1 MKKTLTLATLIITG
15 MTFAQQAEITN
26 GFDGFETW
34 VNADAGELPEYWDGF
49 NKEIEFNGMVVGSVV
64 CVEKDSTDPYEGNY
78 SAKMTS
84 TSIMGGP
91 AVPGILTVGDFEV
104 DWNNQDGD
112 VVGGEAYTQLPTV
125 LNGQFKFQPVGPDTA
140 FVSVWFMENGVE
152 VGRGRFE
159 FDHASQDWT
168 EFNVQIDFDPGA
180 APDSMNLMFSSTKNL
195 TIIPEGTVLE
205 IDAIS
210 FQSFVSVNELKKQSL
225 KCYPNPAQ
233 DYITVEFEEST
244 SGQVELVNTMGMV
257 VKTDTFNGTQLTLDQ
272 LDLPKGMYQLIVRTE
287 DGILNEPVV
296 IR

>member
-1 MKKTLTLATLIITG
+1 MKALTTLATLLFSG
-15 MTFAQQAEITN
+15 MMFAQQAEITN

-34 VNADAGELPEYWDGF
+34 VSAEAGELPEYWDGF
-49 NKEIEFNGMVVGSVV
+49 NKNVIFNGMNVGSVT
-64 CVEKDSTDPYEGNY
+64 CVEKDSTDPYEGQY

-91 AVPGILTVGDFEV
+91 AVPGILTVGEFEV

-112 VVGGEAYTQLPTV
+112 VVGGEAYTQLPTI

-159 FDHASQDWT
+159 FDHSTVDWT
-168 EFNVQIDFDPGA
+168 EFNVQIDFDLGA
-180 APDSMNLMFSSTKNL
+180 APDSMNIMFSSTKNL

-205 IDAIS
+205 VDAIS
-210 FQSFVSVNELKKQSL
+210 FQSFVSVSELQKQSL

-233 DYITVEFEEST
+233 DHITVEFEEAT
-244 SGQVELVNTMGMV
+244 SGEVELVNAMGMV
-257 VKTDTFNGTQLTLDQ
+257 VKADTFQGKKLVLQD
-272 LDLPKGMYQLIVRTE
+272 LDLPTGIYQLIVRTE
-287 DGILNEPVV
+287 DTVLNESVV

>member
-1 MKKTLTLATLIITG
+1 MKTIITLLATLLSG
-15 MTFAQQAEITN
+15 MMFAQQAEITN
-26 GFDGFETW
+26 GFDGFEKW
-34 VNADAGELPEYWDGF
+34 VTAEAGELPEHWDGF
-49 NKEIEFNGMVVGSVV
+49 NKNIMFNGMNVGSIA
-64 CVEKDSTDPYEGNY
+64 CVEKDNTDPYEGQY

-91 AVPGILTVGDFEV
+91 AVPGILTVGNFEV
-104 DWNNQDGD
+104 DWNSQDGD
-112 VVGGEAYTQLPTV
+112 VVGGEAYTQLPTI
-125 LNGQFKFQPVGPDTA
+125 LNGQFKFDPVGPDTA
-140 FVSVWFMENGVE
+140 FVSVWFLENGVE

-205 IDAIS
+205 VDGIS

-233 DYITVEFEEST
+233 DHIRVEFEET
-244 SGQVELVNTMGMV
+244 ISGEVEWVNAVGMV
-257 VKTDTFNGTQLTLDQ
+257 VRAQSFQGADLILQD
-272 LDLPKGMYQLIVRTE
+272 LDLPTGIYQLIVRTE
-287 DGILNEPVV
+287 DSIYNESVV
-296 IR
+296 IK